1 MNFFLL
7 LIISGIIS
15 FVVGIIIFESRSV
28 YNEVLAYKF
37 FRLLKD
43 KKFKKA
49 FNVTQMILGKKIKAY
64 LMLEL
69 VKALLMKNKVGQA
82 YYIYK
87 KNSNTFV
94 KLLIL
99 ELIIDNC
106 IKNNDYNK
114 VEDFSKLLNFYTTN
128 RKNEIYKKI
137 ISFYEQNK
145 RIDKIKEIEDLNI
158 ENLNFYVA
166 LSYIRLNSL
175 EDIERIVSNINNS
188 KKIGLLVYETYKVYR
203 ENNDLESLNKIYM
216 SLKFDK
222 EVQAIVDEFLI
233 KIYIEQNNFEKAIEK
248 FQNFDFKKQFDYY
261 IEISKKLKNTQYMED
276 YLIKSYDL
284 IKNFIHPTEKI
295 MGLIKLSYVTMKEK
309 DCETQN
315 KYLDEAYEIY
325 IKIKGE
331 SLDLTKEFILLYR
344 EYKKYEIFMELLEKK
359 AKIYKEVIS
368 LDNMNEIKP
377 EFIKSINIF
386 LWGDELKV
394 FEDFMKSYN
403 IVQLKNGGLEYNEF
417 YELIYQ
423 IKRYVTSDIFDN
435 INKISLNLFDKPN
448 TLYFVNQY
456 LKILKESK

>member
-7 LIISGIIS
+7 LIISGVIS
-15 FVVGIIIFESRSV
+15 FILGIIIFESRSV

-64 LMLEL
+64 LIIEL
-69 VKALLMKNKVGQA
+69 VKALLIKNKVGQA

-87 KNSNTFV
+87 KNTNSFV
-94 KLLIL
+94 KLSIL
-99 ELIIDNC
+99 DLIIDNC
-106 IKNNDYNK
+106 IKNKELSK
-114 VEDFSKLLNFYTTN
+114 VDDFSKLLNFYENN

-137 ISFYEQNK
+137 INFYEQNK
-145 RIDKIKEIEDLNI
+145 RIDKIREIEDLNI
-158 ENLNFYVA
+158 ENLNFYLA
-166 LSYIRLNSL
+166 LSYIKLNSL
-175 EDIERIVSNINNS
+175 EDIERMIANINNP
-188 KKIGLLVYETYKVYR
+188 KKIGLLVYETYKFYK
-203 ENNDLESLNKIYM
+203 ENNDLESLNLIYT

-222 EVQAIVDEFLI
+222 EVQAIVDEFLV
-233 KIYIEQNNFEKAIEK
+233 KTYIEQSDFEKAIGK
-248 FQNFDFKKQFDYY
+248 IQTFDLKKQFEYY
-261 IEISKKLKNTQYMED
+261 LEISKKLKNTKYMKE
-276 YLIKSYDL
+276 YLEKSYIL
-284 IKNFIHPTEKI
+284 VENFIHPTEKI
-295 MGLIKLSYVTMKEK
+295 MALIKLAYITMKEK
-309 DCETQN
+309 DYENQN

-325 IKIKGE
+325 IRIKGE
-331 SLDLTKEFILLYR
+331 TLDLTKEFILLYR

-386 LWGDELKV
+386 LWGEELKV

-403 IVQLKNGGLEYNEF
+403 IIQLKNGGLEYNEF

-423 IKRYVTSDIFDN
+423 IKRYVASDIFDN